1 MVWMKWDIVMEN
13 CEFVSVKKQN
23 IKMRK
28 KMKDTFNEKDLF
40 DLFISPLN
48 PDFQT
53 PSLMDGY
60 VYATDG
66 LRLIKIKADTLNG
79 DYEPNG
85 RLNEMMSKYR
95 WPDNNC
101 NCHITKEHIRQALAS
116 APQKE
121 ELINVDCPECI
132 GTGVIRC
139 EYIDKA
145 GKRHEV
151 EAECP
156 VCNGE
161 GFESKNTRRII
172 ACPSATIILS
182 NSKLRARDL
191 QIHLMRWR
199 TWECT
204 RRISLHKP
212 RMKSFS
218 ESTRT

>member
-1 MVWMKWDIVMEN
+1 MKY
-13 CEFVSVKKQN
+13 
-23 IKMRK
+23 
-28 KMKDTFNEKDLF
+28 TFNEKDLF
-40 DLFISPLN
+40 DLFISSLN

-79 DYEPNG
+79 DYEPNS
-85 RLNEMMSKYR
+85 RLNGMMSKYR

-116 APQKE
+116 APQE
-121 ELINVDCPECI
+121 EESVIVDCSECN
-132 GTGVIRC
+132 GAGVVLC
-139 EYIDKA
+139 EYVDKA

-161 GFESKNTRRII
+161 GFESKNTGRTI
-172 ACPSATIILS
+172 ACPSTMIIP

-191 QIHLMRWR
+191 QILFDAMESMGVYEAHIIAQAKDEIVLRIDENITVRLPCLLIQRWQQ
-199 TWECT
+199 
-204 RRISLHKP
+204 
-212 RMKSFS
+212 
-218 ESTRT
+218 

>member
-1 MVWMKWDIVMEN
+1 
-13 CEFVSVKKQN
+13 
-23 IKMRK
+23 
-28 KMKDTFNEKDLF
+28 
-40 DLFISPLN
+40 
-48 PDFQT
+48 
-53 PSLMDGY
+53 MDGY

-66 LRLIKIKADTLNG
+66 LRLIKIKADTLKG

-85 RLNEMMSKYR
+85 RLNGMMSKYR

-101 NCHITKEHIRQALAS
+101 NCHITKEHIRQAFAR
-116 APQKE
+116 APQEE

-139 EYIDKA
+139 KYIDKA
-145 GKRHEV
+145 GKRHGV

-161 GFESKNTRRII
+161 GFESKNTGRII

-191 QIHLMRWR
+191 QILFDAMENMGVYEAHIIAQAKDEIVL
-199 TWECT
+199 
-204 RRISLHKP
+204 RIDENITVRLP
-212 RMKSFS
+212 CLLI
-218 ESTRT
+218 

>member
-1 MVWMKWDIVMEN
+1 MKY
-13 CEFVSVKKQN
+13 
-23 IKMRK
+23 
-28 KMKDTFNEKDLF
+28 TFNEKDLF

-161 GFESKNTRRII
+161 GFESKNTRRIKYQKDNSMSFCNDYSLKFQTARQRPSNPFDAMENMGVYEAHII
-172 ACPSATIILS
+172 AQAKDEIV
-182 NSKLRARDL
+182 LRIDENITVRL
-191 QIHLMRWR
+191 PCLLI
-199 TWECT
+199 
-204 RRISLHKP
+204 
-212 RMKSFS
+212 
-218 ESTRT
+218 

>member
-28 KMKDTFNEKDLF
+28 KMKYTFNEKDLF

-121 ELINVDCPECI
+121 ELINVDKI
-132 GTGVIRC
+132 IRPAYKSIMVPKVY
-139 EYIDKA
+139 ESFKERSTPKIDTKA
-145 GKRHEV
+145 MKELQLTMKD
-151 EAECP
+151 
-156 VCNGE
+156 
-161 GFESKNTRRII
+161 ES
-172 ACPSATIILS
+172 C
-182 NSKLRARDL
+182 
-191 QIHLMRWR
+191 
-199 TWECT
+199 
-204 RRISLHKP
+204 
-212 RMKSFS
+212 
-218 ESTRT
+218 